1 MKYIIAII
9 GKAGAGKDTIQDMLC
24 QQHKEYHKIV
34 SCTTR
39 PKRENEIEGINYY
52 YLNNEEF
59 AQKVING
66 DMLEAT
72 YFNGWHYGT
81 SKNSLVDGIN
91 IGVFNPGGY
100 DCLIQMPED
109 EVKLIGFYIIASDK
123 TRMLRQLNREQFP
136 DVHEIVRRF
145 QADEEDFE
153 DLETAPAI
161 NVIIN
166 DNQNI
171 QDVVDEINTI
181 IQDLVHF
188 D

>member
-1 MKYIIAII
+1 
-9 GKAGAGKDTIQDMLC
+9 
-24 QQHKEYHKIV
+24 
-34 SCTTR
+34 
-39 PKRENEIEGINYY
+39 
-52 YLNNEEF
+52 
-59 AQKVING
+59 
-66 DMLEAT
+66 
-72 YFNGWHYGT
+72 
-81 SKNSLVDGIN
+81 
-91 IGVFNPGGY
+91 
-100 DCLIQMPED
+100 MPED
-109 EVKLIGFYIIASDK
+109 EVKIIGFYIIASDK
-123 TRMLRQLNREQFP
+123 TRMLWQLNREQFP